1 MVVAESSVVL
11 VGTSATEVVTSIV
24 DVSKPELDTVAEDS
38 TALSDSVTIV
48 VSSVVAPVVVFTI
61 SVVADPADVAVSV
74 SLVHDDVA
82 VVD

>member
-1 MVVAESSVVL
+1 MVAESSVVL

-24 DVSKPELDTVAEDS
+24 DVSKLKVDTVTEDS
-38 TALSDSVTIV
+38 TALSDSVTVV
-48 VSSVVAPVVVFTI
+48 VSSEVTPEVVCTV